1 MVKKKKSSEKSIHK
15 LSEMVEDINKM
26 AKPIRDIDKKISE
39 SRKIM
44 ATAPLIPEIPK
55 FEPPPQEWPFLKE
68 LVEQTN
74 ILIEQNDIFNKLIG
88 KQIDQTKEQIEQTKN
103 LIEENKKV
111 GKLTKWLIGLTIVL
125 VICTIVLI
133 YYTAYLVS

>member
-1 MVKKKKSSEKSIHK
+1 MIG
-15 LSEMVEDINKM
+15 DINKM
-26 AKPIRDIDKKISE
+26 ITPIKDLRKKISE

-44 ATAPLIPEIPK
+44 ATAPSIAEIPK

-68 LVEQTN
+68 LVEQTD

-111 GKLTKWLIGLTIVL
+111 GNLTKWLIGLTAIL

-133 YYTAYLVS
+133 YYSVRLVT